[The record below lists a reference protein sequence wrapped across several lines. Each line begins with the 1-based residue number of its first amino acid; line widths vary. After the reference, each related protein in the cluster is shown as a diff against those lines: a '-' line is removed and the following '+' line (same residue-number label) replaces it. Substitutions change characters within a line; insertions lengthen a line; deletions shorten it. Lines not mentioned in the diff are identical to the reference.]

1 MKIAIILSAPSLR
14 QVFRGNDP
22 RAVAIVTER
31 TLWPLMEAGD
41 DIGVEIQCDDPVTK
55 SLLATYFHGLL
66 VEQKSV
72 RAAQSAASKAG
83 DSAKA

>member
-22 RAVAIVTER
+22 RAVSVVTER
-31 TLWPLMEAGD
+31 TLWPLLEAGD
-41 DIGVEIQCDDPVTK
+41 DVSVEVQCDDVANRRALK
-55 SLLATYFHGLL
+55 QYFAALVADEKAFLAS
-66 VEQKSV
+66 QANV
-72 RAAQSAASKAG
+72 RKAG